1 MAEVDSCSALRFA
14 CPRCGEEACDE
25 YEVLDPMKPAAW
37 RCEGCT
43 RVFDVLL
50 LSCERCGAEVA
61 ATALAREEQLDTR
74 LVRCASCGGLLV
86 SDGEA
91 PE

>member
-1 MAEVDSCSALRFA
+1 MDDVDSCCALRFA
-14 CPRCGEEACDE
+14 CPRCGEETCDE
-25 YEVLDPMKPAAW
+25 YEVLDSLKPAAW

-50 LSCERCGAEVA
+50 LSCERCGAEVVS
-61 ATALAREEQLDTR
+61 TALARREQPDTR
-74 LVRCASCGGLLV
+74 LVRCASCGASVAGDV
-86 SDGEA
+86 TD